1 MFEAERVVVREAGEG
16 REGQTETR
24 KPKIP
29 ARKILEMILDLAT
42 LRLKVKATTANAV
55 AASPATLV
63 STQELS
69 ATLQTVCVVFGE
81 NQNYMHYNH
90 LIQKLYNVHCTF

>member
-1 MFEAERVVVREAGEG
+1 
-16 REGQTETR
+16 
-24 KPKIP
+24 
-29 ARKILEMILDLAT
+29 MILDLAT

-69 ATLQTVCVVFGE
+69 ATLRTVCVFFGL
-81 NQNYMHYNH
+81 NQMHHNH
-90 LIQKLYNVHCTF
+90 LIQKLYNVHSNIDLILVMT

>member
-1 MFEAERVVVREAGEG
+1 
-16 REGQTETR
+16 
-24 KPKIP
+24 
-29 ARKILEMILDLAT
+29 MILDLAT

-69 ATLQTVCVVFGE
+69 ATLQTVCVVFGQ
-81 NQNYMHYNH
+81 NQIYMHHN
-90 LIQKLYNVHCTF
+90 